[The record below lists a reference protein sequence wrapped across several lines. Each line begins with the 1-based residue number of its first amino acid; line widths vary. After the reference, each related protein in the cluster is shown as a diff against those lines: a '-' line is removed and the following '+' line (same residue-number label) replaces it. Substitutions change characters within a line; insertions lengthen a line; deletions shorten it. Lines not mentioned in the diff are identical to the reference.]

1 GFFFG
6 NGEGITYIP
15 NGEKV
20 DDKTTYKT
28 TTPLLPE
35 KVSTWEIGYKGTF
48 FEKLNLDVS
57 YYNGVNENFFT
68 PQIIVLGRAI
78 KSGNAN
84 ITHKLFPGEE
94 DPNGVLKGARFAT
107 IFNFGKVKVYGVDIG
122 TNYNFNN
129 FVNLAVKYSWL
140 GSDISK
146 GN

>member
-1 GFFFG
+1 
-6 NGEGITYIP
+6 
-15 NGEKV
+15 
-20 DDKTTYKT
+20 
-28 TTPLLPE
+28 
-35 KVSTWEIGYKGTF
+35 
-48 FEKLNLDVS
+48 
-57 YYNGVNENFFT
+57 GVNENFFT

-146 GN
+146 GHIENDANGDKWVTEDERSLNSPQNSLVVNLNFQNLFIQKAFLNIALRYVEEYDFHSGM